1 MEGRRSADRYR
12 SVLVRFRL
20 LPSDDKFFDLFSAAA
35 ENVADCARQLQ
46 ALLHNEGGG
55 LSSIIACEHRGDDLT
70 QEILRRLN
78 TSFVTPFDREDI
90 HALAEHLDDVVDDM
104 MEVAYRLDLGDRDLA
119 AMPELQD
126 QAEVLVQLGAEV
138 ATTINLLESM
148 KGLGP
153 HLDAID
159 RLESEG
165 DVIYRDALRR
175 LYSDDF
181 KARATLY
188 WKDVVET
195 MERALDSMED
205 ISDVVEAIVL
215 KHA

>member
-1 MEGRRSADRYR
+1 
-12 SVLVRFRL
+12 
-20 LPSDDKFFDLFSAAA
+20 
-35 ENVADCARQLQ
+35 
-46 ALLHNEGGG
+46 
-55 LSSIIACEHRGDDLT
+55 
-70 QEILRRLN
+70 
-78 TSFVTPFDREDI
+78 
-90 HALAEHLDDVVDDM
+90 
-104 MEVAYRLDLGDRDLA
+104 
-119 AMPELQD
+119 MPELQD

>member
-1 MEGRRSADRYR
+1 M
-12 SVLVRFRL
+12 RFRL
-20 LPSDDKFFDLFSAAA
+20 LPSDDRFFDLFSLAA
-35 ENVADCARQLQ
+35 ENVAECARQLQ
-46 ALLHNEGGG
+46 ALLRSEDGAA

-70 QEILRRLN
+70 HEILRRLN

-90 HALAEHLDDVVDDM
+90 HALAEELDDVVDDM
-104 MEVAYRLDLGDRDLA
+104 LEVAYRLDLGDRDLA

-126 QAEVLVQLGAEV
+126 QADVLVQLGAEV
-138 ATTINLLESM
+138 ATIISMLESM

-165 DVIYRDALRR
+165 DVIFRDALRR

-205 ISDVVEAIVL
+205 ISDVVEAIAL

>member
-1 MEGRRSADRYR
+1 M
-12 SVLVRFRL
+12 RFRL
-20 LPSDDKFFDLFSAAA
+20 LPSDDKFFELFTLAA
-35 ENVADCARQLQ
+35 ENVAECARQLQ
-46 ALLHNEGGG
+46 SLLRSQGVG

-70 QEILRRLN
+70 QDILRRLN

-104 MEVAYRLDLGDRDLA
+104 LEVAYRLDLGDRDLS

-126 QAEVLVQLGAEV
+126 QADVLVQLGAEV
-138 ATTINLLESM
+138 AETVRLLESM

-205 ISDVVEAIVL
+205 ISDVVEAIML